1 MSSISAGTTTGT
13 GLVHSSDTVGDLL
26 VKTGAS
32 AVTSATFSGTTQGLQ
47 LANTLSVTGATTLGT
62 TAVTGNLTISAN
74 TTTANLSVTG
84 ATTVTGNLTISANS
98 TTANLSVTG
107 AVLLTTPLPV
117 AQGGTGATTAGAAL
131 TSLGALT
138 TGKSIAMA
146 LIFGF

>member
-47 LANTLSVTGATTLGT
+47 LANTLSVTGATTLG
-62 TAVTGNLTISAN
+62 
-74 TTTANLSVTG
+74 
-84 ATTVTGNLTISANS
+84 ATTVTGNLSVSANS
-98 TTANLSVTG
+98 TSGNLSVSANTTTSNLSVTG
-107 AVLLTTPLPV
+107 SVLLTAPLPV
-117 AQGGTGATTAGAAL
+117 AQGGTGATTSGAAL
-131 TSLGALT
+131 TSLGAVT

>member
-47 LANTLSVTGATTLGT
+47 LANTLSVTGATTLGAT
-62 TAVTGNLTISAN
+62 GVTGNLTVSAN

-84 ATTVTGNLTISANS
+84 AVSLTA
-98 TTANLSVTG
+98 
-107 AVLLTTPLPV
+107 PLPV

-146 LIFGF
+146 MIFGF

>member
-32 AVTSATFSGTTQGLQ
+32 AVTSATVSGTTQGLQ
-47 LANTLSVTGATTLGT
+47 LANTLSVTGVTTL
-62 TAVTGNLTISAN
+62 
-74 TTTANLSVTG
+74 G

-107 AVLLTTPLPV
+107 AVLLTTALPV

>member
-13 GLVHSSDTVGDLL
+13 GLVHTSDTVGDLL

-47 LANTLSVTGATTLGT
+47 LANTLSVTGATTLG
-62 TAVTGNLTISAN
+62 
-74 TTTANLSVTG
+74 
-84 ATTVTGNLTISANS
+84 ATTVTGNLSVSAN
-98 TTANLSVTG
+98 TTTGNLTVSANTTTSNLSVTG
-107 AVLLTTPLPV
+107 AVLLTAPLPV

-146 LIFGF
+146 MIFGF

>member
-47 LANTLSVTGATTLGT
+47 LANTLSVTGATTLGAT
-62 TAVTGNLTISAN
+62 GVTGNLTISAN

-84 ATTVTGNLTISANS
+84 AVSLTA
-98 TTANLSVTG
+98 
-107 AVLLTTPLPV
+107 PLPV

-146 LIFGF
+146 MIFGF

>member
-47 LANTLSVTGATTLGT
+47 LANTLSVTGATTL
-62 TAVTGNLTISAN
+62 
-74 TTTANLSVTG
+74 G

>member
-47 LANTLSVTGATTLGT
+47 LANTLSVTGVTTL
-62 TAVTGNLTISAN
+62 
-74 TTTANLSVTG
+74 G

>member
-47 LANTLSVTGATTLGT
+47 LANTLSVTGATTLGAT
-62 TAVTGNLTISAN
+62 GVTGNLTISAN
-74 TTTANLSVTG
+74 TTTANLSV
-84 ATTVTGNLTISANS
+84 SAN
-98 TTANLSVTG
+98 TTTSNLSVTG
-107 AVLLTTPLPV
+107 AVSLTAPLPV

-146 LIFGF
+146 MIFGF

>member
-47 LANTLSVTGATTLGT
+47 LANTLSVTGVTTL
-62 TAVTGNLTISAN
+62 
-74 TTTANLSVTG
+74 G

-107 AVLLTTPLPV
+107 AVLLTTALPV

>member
-13 GLVHSSDTVGDLL
+13 GLVHTSDTVGDLL

-47 LANTLSVTGATTLGT
+47 LANTLSVTGATTLGAT
-62 TAVTGNLTISAN
+62 TVTGNLTISAN

-84 ATTVTGNLTISANS
+84 AVSLTA
-98 TTANLSVTG
+98 
-107 AVLLTTPLPV
+107 PLPV

>member
-13 GLVHSSDTVGDLL
+13 GLVHTSDTVGDLL

-47 LANTLSVTGATTLGT
+47 LANTLSVTGATTLGAT
-62 TAVTGNLTISAN
+62 GVTGNLTVSAN
-74 TTTANLSVTG
+74 TTTS
-84 ATTVTGNLTISANS
+84 
-98 TTANLSVTG
+98 NLSVTG
-107 AVLLTTPLPV
+107 AVLLTAPLPV

-146 LIFGF
+146 MIFGF

>member
-47 LANTLSVTGATTLGT
+47 LANTLSVTGATTLGA
-62 TAVTGNLTISAN
+62 TAVTGNLTVSANSTSGNLTVSAN
-74 TTTANLSVTG
+74 TTTSNLSVTG
-84 ATTVTGNLTISANS
+84 S
-98 TTANLSVTG
+98 
-107 AVLLTTPLPV
+107 VLLTAPLPV
-117 AQGGTGATTAGAAL
+117 AQGGTGATTSGAAL
-131 TSLGALT
+131 TSLGAVT

-146 LIFGF
+146 MIFGF

>member
-1 MSSISAGTTTGT
+1 M
-13 GLVHSSDTVGDLL
+13 

-47 LANTLSVTGATTLGT
+47 LANTLSVTGATTLG
-62 TAVTGNLTISAN
+62 
-74 TTTANLSVTG
+74 

-98 TTANLSVTG
+98 TSGNLTVSANTTTSNLSVTG
-107 AVLLTTPLPV
+107 SVLLTAPLPV
-117 AQGGTGATTAGAAL
+117 AQGGTGATTSGAAL
-131 TSLGALT
+131 TSLGAVT

>member
-47 LANTLSVTGATTLGT
+47 LANTLSVTGATTLG
-62 TAVTGNLTISAN
+62 
-74 TTTANLSVTG
+74 
-84 ATTVTGNLTISANS
+84 ATTVTGNLTISANT

-117 AQGGTGATTAGAAL
+117 AQGGTGAPTAGAAL

>member
-13 GLVHSSDTVGDLL
+13 GLVHTSDTVGDLL

-47 LANTLSVTGATTLGT
+47 LANTLSVTGATTLG
-62 TAVTGNLTISAN
+62 
-74 TTTANLSVTG
+74 
-84 ATTVTGNLTISANS
+84 ATTVTGNLSVSAN
-98 TTANLSVTG
+98 TTTGNLTVSANTTTSNLTVSANTTTSNLSVTG
-107 AVLLTTPLPV
+107 SVLLTAPLPV
-117 AQGGTGATTAGAAL
+117 AQGGTGATTSGAAL
-131 TSLGALT
+131 TSLGAVT

>member
-47 LANTLSVTGATTLGT
+47 LANTLSVTGATTLGA
-62 TAVTGNLTISAN
+62 TAVTGNLTVSANSTSGNLTVSAN
-74 TTTANLSVTG
+74 TTTSNLSVTG
-84 ATTVTGNLTISANS
+84 S
-98 TTANLSVTG
+98 
-107 AVLLTTPLPV
+107 VLLTAPLPV
-117 AQGGTGATTAGAAL
+117 AQGGTGATTSGAAL
-131 TSLGALT
+131 TSLGAVT

>member
-13 GLVHSSDTVGDLL
+13 GLVHTSDTVGDLL

-47 LANTLSVTGATTLGT
+47 LANTLSVTGVTTL
-62 TAVTGNLTISAN
+62 
-74 TTTANLSVTG
+74 G

>member
-47 LANTLSVTGATTLGT
+47 LENTLSVTGVTTL
-62 TAVTGNLTISAN
+62 
-74 TTTANLSVTG
+74 G